1 MAERL
6 NTINVG
12 YRPLNPA
19 DDVAGLAGQRQ
30 AVSEFSAASADM
42 ARRADAANAAAAL
55 ALRVREQHDRTQLA
69 MMEAAQRREQ
79 AGQQMQLSRMQLAEK
94 AASDRIRLD
103 QSQQQINMDAATL
116 PVEIR
121 RMSLQNEAAE
131 IENQYAAEGM
141 ALSNQNL
148 ANTNALKRQELKD
161 AVLKGQEATKIE
173 AEAAKM
179 QNWVDNGG
187 AIENY
192 KSSFNP
198 VYNENKAEL
207 DRQRKLIAVTSANRA
222 NANTANDM
230 ELQVDA
236 LPVGT
241 QDAFDIGTKYRTPSG
256 SINDDGR
263 LALKRQTEFR
273 ALEPSDVE
281 IERIVDSAKTGGPL
295 GEVVNGAYIIKQA
308 GLDEIKAARIAGEIP
323 KFSDPGIEGGEGLSY
338 EQFITAAEIQMTK
351 DLGEDAEGMEPNE
364 LRSRT
369 LERFGQSVTGLD
381 AGGEQM
387 SKSTVPLYIYDKNLG
402 RNIELVSIDENK
414 DWALSDEERKTYES
428 RLVGEDLALARRK
441 RAATL
446 GSDGD
451 KVELDYNQV
460 PGILDDTTDL
470 DYSDM
475 PPYFKEEWDRDEVED
490 GFLFNKGTVNRSW
503 KRMGIKDK
511 DREAYT
517 TLAMEHAGH
526 NLSDSNGIDPNKTLT
541 VDVFQAYKKHEDLD
555 DARVT
560 LASQLGFDRA
570 VTGIGHS
577 DQVSKSKTYRGFQEP
592 RTDEEIREQ
601 EGDFH
606 YPREASEIITS
617 ELYKSPSVKKALA
630 KPVED
635 WKDGDVILIPVVHQR
650 GFDFGNPN
658 TEGSGW
664 FGTSL
669 FGKAHWGEGHVPI
682 YNKAQEKNRKKMHRV
697 VLSKEIHDFGKL
709 AKALRKMAEVGPEL
723 DKLNSY
729 IGR

>member
-6 NTINVG
+6 NAINVG

-30 AVSEFSAASADM
+30 AVSEFQAASADM
-42 ARRADAANAAAAL
+42 ARRADAANAAAML

-79 AGQQMQLSRMQLAEK
+79 ANQQMQLSRMQLAEK

-116 PVEIR
+116 PVELR

-141 ALSNQNL
+141 ALSNQSL
-148 ANTNALKRQELKD
+148 ANNNALKRQELKD

-173 AEAAKM
+173 TEVAKM

-207 DRQRKLIAVTSANRA
+207 DRQRRLIAATSANRA
-222 NANTANDM
+222 NANTANAM

-236 LPVGT
+236 LPVAV
-241 QDAFDIGTKYRTPSG
+241 QDAFDIGTKFRTQSG
-256 SINDDGR
+256 GINDDGM
-263 LALKRQTEFR
+263 LALKRETEFR
-273 ALEPSDVE
+273 ALEPSDAE
-281 IERIVDSAKTGGPL
+281 ISRIVDSAKAGGPL
-295 GEVVNGAYIIKQA
+295 GEVVNGSYVIKQA
-308 GLDEIKAARIAGEIP
+308 GLDEIRAARIAGEIP
-323 KFSDPGIEGGEGLSY
+323 KFSDPGIEGGKGLSY
-338 EQFITAAEIQMTK
+338 EQFMAEAMIQMK
-351 DLGEDAEGMEPNE
+351 NALGDDAPQDENE
-364 LRSRT
+364 LRSMA

-381 AGGEQM
+381 QGGEQM
-387 SKSTVPLYIYDKNLG
+387 SKSTVPLYIYDPNLG
-402 RNIELVSIDENK
+402 RNIELVSIDANK
-414 DWALSDEERKTYES
+414 DWALSDEERETYES
-428 RLVGEDLALARRK
+428 RLAGEDRTLARRK

-451 KVELDYNQV
+451 KVELDPKDA

-470 DYSDM
+470 EYSDM
-475 PPYFKEEWDRDEVED
+475 PPYFKEKWDRDEVED
-490 GFLFNKGTVNRSW
+490 GFLFNKGTINKRW

-511 DREAYT
+511 DRKEYT
-517 TLAMEHAGH
+517 TLAMEHAG
-526 NLSDSNGIDPNKTLT
+526 NSLSDSNGLDPKKALT
-541 VDVFQAYKKHEDLD
+541 VDVFQAYKKHEGLD
-555 DARVT
+555 DARET
-560 LASQLGFDRA
+560 LASQLAFDSA
-570 VTGIGHS
+570 VTNWAQS
-577 DQVSKSKTYRGFQEP
+577 DQVTRNKTYDQFDRP
-592 RTDEEIREQ
+592 RTDKEIRQQ

-617 ELYKSPSVKKALA
+617 ELYKSPSVQEALA

-635 WKDGDVILIPVVHQR
+635 WKDGDVILIPVVHER
-650 GFDFGNPN
+650 ALDFGKPN
-658 TEGSGW
+658 TQGSGW
-664 FGTSL
+664 FGTSF
-669 FGKAHWGEGHVPI
+669 FGEAHWGEGHVPI
-682 YNKAQEKNRKKMHRV
+682 YSKAQEKNRKKMHRV
-697 VLSKEIHDFGKL
+697 VLSREIHDFGKL